1 MNTSNENKDKTE
13 QLQRYLKSKTF
24 IRGKKSK
31 GFLEINQELCELNKV
46 YDDFKITSIRK
57 NRFETDCIGNKIQ
70 LYKLIV
76 EKDGIES
83 ILELGWEDSFSLSR
97 DTIFFSLIYPEEIRL
112 PRVVSFAWIK
122 AEGPTQ
128 RDLRVLL
135 PEGREIRENIH
146 VDLKILW
153 NTETQSFVPEGGWKR
168 K

>member
-1 MNTSNENKDKTE
+1 MSTSNENKD
-13 QLQRYLKSKTF
+13 KTF

-31 GFLEINQELCELNKV
+31 GFLEINQELCEPNKV

-83 ILELGWEDSFSLSR
+83 TLELGWEDSFSLAT
-97 DTIFFSLIYPEEIRL
+97 DTVFLSLIHPAEIRL

-122 AEGPTQ
+122 AEGPPWSNG
-128 RDLRVLL
+128 RVLQPL
-135 PEGREIRENIH
+135 GLEIRENIR

-153 NTETQSFVPEGGWKR
+153 NTETQSFVPEGG
-168 K
+168 

>member
-1 MNTSNENKDKTE
+1 MSTSNENKD
-13 QLQRYLKSKTF
+13 KTF

-83 ILELGWEDSFSLSR
+83 TLELGWEDSFSLASY
-97 DTIFFSLIYPEEIRL
+97 TIFYFWHNPEEMENKL
-112 PRVVSFAWIK
+112 PWMVSFAWIK
-122 AEGPTQ
+122 AESPPKEYDTPYMMLNQLG
-128 RDLRVLL
+128 L
-135 PEGREIRENIH
+135 EIKKNIR

-153 NTETQSFVPEGGWKR
+153 NTKKRYQSMHGNYNF
-168 K
+168 

>member
-1 MNTSNENKDKTE
+1 MSTSNENKD
-13 QLQRYLKSKTF
+13 KTF

-57 NRFETDCIGNKIQ
+57 NRFETCIGHKIQ

-83 ILELGWEDSFSLSR
+83 TLELGWEDSFSLASY
-97 DTIFFSLIYPEEIRL
+97 TSFYYLQHPEDINL
-112 PRVVSFAWIK
+112 PKVVSFAWIK
-122 AEGPTQ
+122 AEGPPWKETPYAIYNQ
-128 RDLRVLL
+128 KGIQVKKK
-135 PEGREIRENIH
+135 IQ

-153 NTETQSFVPEGGWKR
+153 NRKKRPWPFSGWES
-168 K
+168 

>member
-1 MNTSNENKDKTE
+1 MSTSNENKDK
-13 QLQRYLKSKTF
+13 KF

-57 NRFETDCIGNKIQ
+57 NRFETCIGHKIQ

-83 ILELGWEDSFSLSR
+83 TLELGWEDSFSLST

-122 AEGPTQ
+122 AEDPPWRKARALQPLG
-128 RDLRVLL
+128 L
-135 PEGREIRENIH
+135 EIRENIR

>member
-83 ILELGWEDSFSLSR
+83 ILELGWEDSFSLAT
-97 DTIFFSLIYPEEIRL
+97 DTIYFALQHPEKIHL
-112 PRVVSFAWIK
+112 PREVSFAWIK
-122 AEGPTQ
+122 AEDPTL
-128 RDLRVLL
+128 RDFMTLL
-135 PEGREIRENIH
+135 PKGWEIKRNMR
-146 VDLKILW
+146 VDLKIQWKTEAQSWDNLW
-153 NTETQSFVPEGGWKR
+153 YNHD
-168 K
+168 